1 MALRVGEINYSN
13 CIPIF
18 YTLKKRHQ
26 CADYTF
32 VQGIP
37 SELNQLIS
45 DGRIDI
51 SPSSSIEYAI
61 NPERYLILP
70 ELSISSIKKVESILL
85 FSKLPMEELNNK
97 TIALTK
103 ASATSTVL
111 LKILLKRLYGYRNTF
126 INTEESLEEG
136 LKKYPAYLL
145 IGDEALN
152 ANINKKGL
160 FVYDLGELWYNLTG
174 KPFVFALWLIR
185 KEAALS
191 ERRLVSQ
198 FYKDLLASKKEA
210 YNELVNIANNIDAHN
225 NIGHE
230 RLIKYWQTISYDL
243 TRKHIEGLLE
253 FYNYSKIENIIK
265 KVPELNFFTPD

>member
-1 MALRVGEINYSN
+1 
-13 CIPIF
+13 
-18 YTLKKRHQ
+18 
-26 CADYTF
+26 
-32 VQGIP
+32 
-37 SELNQLIS
+37 
-45 DGRIDI
+45 
-51 SPSSSIEYAI
+51 
-61 NPERYLILP
+61 
-70 ELSISSIKKVESILL
+70 
-85 FSKLPMEELNNK
+85 MEELNNK

-111 LKILLKRLYGYRNTF
+111 LKILLKRLYGYSNTF

-198 FYKDLLASKKEA
+198 FYKDLLASKKRR
-210 YNELVNIANNIDAHN
+210 IMSS
-225 NIGHE
+225 
-230 RLIKYWQTISYDL
+230 LILQ
-243 TRKHIEGLLE
+243 
-253 FYNYSKIENIIK
+253 II
-265 KVPELNFFTPD
+265 